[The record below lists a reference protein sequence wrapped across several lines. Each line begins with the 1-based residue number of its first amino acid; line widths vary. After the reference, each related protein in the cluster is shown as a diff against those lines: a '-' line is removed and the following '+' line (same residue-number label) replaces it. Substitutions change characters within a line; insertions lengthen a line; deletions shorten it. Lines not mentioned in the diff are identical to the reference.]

1 MKKIDGDSSKLQRG
15 DVVSIESG
23 EPDHGDHS
31 SGLLGVGPPPAPDGR
46 VRIRLHDMPFT
57 FVVRVST
64 DRRSGPQV
72 SELTVTA
79 DDGHAVDYAAI
90 RAVPVRRL
98 AHSAAQW
105 IERWGGH
112 IADVGDMAETHRQP
126 ETPVPKVYA
135 AAQHADKALA
145 LGLPVRQYVADQLI
159 VSKTTVDRLL
169 KRARTEGWMDD
180 QPLPKRPQPP
190 QRDTKTNKEAPR

>member
-1 MKKIDGDSSKLQRG
+1 MKSVGGDSPEPQRG

-31 SGLLGVGPPPAPDGR
+31 SGPLGIGPPPEPDSR
-46 VRIRLHDMPFT
+46 VRIRLHDFPFT

-64 DRRSGPQV
+64 DKRTGPQV
-72 SELTVTA
+72 AELTIAA
-79 DDGHAVDYAAI
+79 DDGQAVDYAAI

-105 IERWGGH
+105 IARWGGQVGF
-112 IADVGDMAETHRQP
+112 VGDVAETFSQP
-126 ETPVPKVYA
+126 DNPAPKVYEA
-135 AAQHADKALA
+135 AKLANNALA
-145 LGLPVRQYVADQLI
+145 LGLPVRPYVAQQLI

-169 KRARTEGWMDD
+169 KRARAEGWLDD
-180 QPLPKRPQPP
+180 EPLPKRPQPQ
-190 QRDTKTNKEAPR
+190 QRDDKTNQENGP